1 MTYND
6 ALAKL
11 KLYNQEHVLAY
22 YEELSEEEKQMLL
35 SQIDD
40 TDFSM
45 LASCKEEKKENGRGV
60 ISPLAAMQLSEIAE
74 KKDAYTAIGLE
85 ALKAGKVGAV
95 LLAGGMGTRLGSDD
109 PKGMYNIGLT
119 KDVYIFQRLIEN
131 LMDVVKL
138 TECWI
143 PLYIMTSDKN
153 HEATTT
159 FLKEHD
165 YFGYNSDYVTFF
177 MQEMAP
183 AADYDGKV
191 YLEEKWKMSTSP
203 NGNGGWYSSMY
214 KWNVAQKAMEDGVEW
229 LNVFAV
235 DNVLQ
240 RIADPCFVGA
250 VIDKGCACGAKV
262 VRKCA
267 PDEKVGVMCLED
279 GRPSIIEYYELTDE
293 LMNAKDENGDPAYYF
308 GVILNYLFRIAD
320 LEKIREKN
328 LPLHIVEKKIPYLDV
343 QGNKVKPEEVNG
355 YKFEQLVLDMIHELD
370 SCLPYEVERNKEF
383 APIKNKTGVDSVE
396 SARNLCAENGI
407 EL

>member
-1 MTYND
+1 MNYEE
-6 ALAKL
+6 ALEKL
-11 KLYNQEHVLAY
+11 KLYGQEHVLTY
-22 YEELSEEEKQMLL
+22 YEELSGEEKALLL
-35 SQIDD
+35 SQIET

-45 LASCKEEKKENGRGV
+45 LASCRNREAAAGRGV
-60 ISPLAAMQLSEIAE
+60 ISPLAAMQLPEIRE
-74 KKDAYTAIGLE
+74 KKEKFTALGLE
-85 ALKAGKVGAV
+85 AIRAGKVGAV

-109 PKGMYNIGLT
+109 PKGMYNIGIS

-131 LMDVVKL
+131 LLDVVRQA
-138 TECWI
+138 ESWI

-153 HEATTT
+153 HEATTG

-165 YFGYNSDYVTFF
+165 YFGYKGEYVTFF
-177 MQEMAP
+177 TQEMAP
-183 AADYDGKV
+183 ASDYEGRV
-191 YLEEKWKMSTSP
+191 YMEEKGKISTSP

-214 KWNVAQKAMEDGVEW
+214 KWGIAQKAMADGVEW

-250 VIDKGCACGAKV
+250 VIDAGCAAGAKV

-279 GRPSIIEYYELTDE
+279 GKPSIIEYYELTED
-293 LMNAKDENGDPAYYF
+293 LANARDENGDPAYYF
-308 GVILNYLFRIAD
+308 GVILNYLFRIED

-328 LPLHIVEKKIPYLDV
+328 LPLHIVEKKIPYINEA
-343 QGNKVKPEEVNG
+343 GEHIKPETPNG

-370 SCLPYEVERNKEF
+370 SCLPFEVERNKEF

-396 SARNLCAENGI
+396 SARALCRENGI